1 MEKKKLLRLS
11 LITFLL
17 LLIVY
22 FGIKLFSGQSLDENT
37 ETYSINDVKKAA
49 QNSLAL
55 FEEWRG
61 PTLEEWYAFYDL
73 EKQPS
78 AYLFNIS
85 DYYGK
90 AGYVTISATTK
101 LEPVVEV
108 SNSAE
113 TPVTKII
120 KLVNDITVGTIYEP
134 SDVKAEYIYL
144 GGVPY
149 YVKIT
154 LREGSEVKVKYYEI
168 TESGTSEVSEEYML
182 GRQGYYF
189 TYKEE
194 SSEEAWENLL
204 NSPQVDTEPQF

>member
-11 LITFLL
+11 LIAFLM

-22 FGIKLFSGQSLDENT
+22 FGIKLFSGQSPDKNT
-37 ETYSINDVKKAA
+37 ETYSITVVKKAA
-49 QNSLAL
+49 QNSLVL
-55 FEEWRG
+55 FEDWRG
-61 PTLEEWYAFYDL
+61 PTLEEGYTLYDL

-90 AGYVTISATTK
+90 AGYITISATTK
-101 LEPVVEV
+101 LEPVVDV

-113 TPVTKII
+113 TPITRII
-120 KLVNDITVGTIYEP
+120 RLVNDITVGTIYEP

-149 YVKIT
+149 YVKLT
-154 LREGSEVKVKYYEI
+154 LREGSYVNVKYYEI
-168 TESGTSEVSEEYML
+168 MESSTNEVSEEYML
-182 GRQGYYF
+182 GRQDYYS

-204 NSPQVDTEPQF
+204 KSPKVDITPQF

>member
-11 LITFLL
+11 VIVLLI

-22 FGIKLFSGQSLDENT
+22 FAVELFSNQSSKEEV
-37 ETYSINDVKKAA
+37 ETYSIIDVKKAA
-49 QNSLAL
+49 QNSLVS
-55 FEEWRG
+55 FESWRG
-61 PTLEEWYAFYDL
+61 PTLEEWYTLYDM

-78 AYLFNIS
+78 AYLFNVS

-101 LEPVVEV
+101 LEPVVEI
-108 SNSAE
+108 SNSVE
-113 TPVTKII
+113 TPITKIL
-120 KLVNDITVGTIYEP
+120 KLVGDITIGTIYEP

-149 YVKIT
+149 YVKLT
-154 LREGSEVKVKYYEI
+154 LREGSDVKVKYYEI
-168 TESGTSEVSEEYML
+168 TENGTSEISEEYIMD
-182 GRQGYYF
+182 RQDYYF
-189 TYKEE
+189 SYKEE

-204 NSPQVDTEPQF
+204 NSPPVDIEPQF

>member
-11 LITFLL
+11 LIAFLM

-22 FGIKLFSGQSLDENT
+22 FGIKLFSGQSPDKNT
-37 ETYSINDVKKAA
+37 ETYSITDVKKAA
-49 QNSLAL
+49 QNSLVL
-55 FEEWRG
+55 FEDWRG
-61 PTLEEWYAFYDL
+61 PTLEEWYTLYDL

-90 AGYVTISATTK
+90 AGYITISATTK
-101 LEPVVEV
+101 LEPVVDV

-113 TPVTKII
+113 TPITRII
-120 KLVNDITVGTIYEP
+120 RLVNDITVGTIYEP

-149 YVKIT
+149 YVKLT
-154 LREGSEVKVKYYEI
+154 LREGSDVNVKYYEI
-168 TESGTSEVSEEYML
+168 MESSTNEVSEEYML
-182 GRQGYYF
+182 GRQDYYS

-204 NSPQVDTEPQF
+204 KSPKVDITPQF